1 LLFVDFGSVCG
12 LHALVARDKRATFRF
27 KCTFVEHDQL
37 LAAGHVSALFSGE
50 AGENRMARS
59 ARIAAADFSA
69 SEREDA
75 MAEVRQLI
83 TDLRDAAQDGRALAR
98 RYADVL
104 TSVVDEY
111 CLEFEKRAEAAL
123 ARLETVE

>member
-1 LLFVDFGSVCG
+1 M
-12 LHALVARDKRATFRF
+12 AL
-27 KCTFVEHDQL
+27 
-37 LAAGHVSALFSGE
+37 
-50 AGENRMARS
+50 S
-59 ARIAAADFSA
+59 ARAATADFSA
-69 SEREDA
+69 SDREDA

-83 TDLRDAAQDGRALAR
+83 IDLRDATQDGRVLAR

-123 ARLETVE
+123 ARLETVA

>member
-1 LLFVDFGSVCG
+1 MAQSAC
-12 LHALVARDKRATFRF
+12 ALV
-27 KCTFVEHDQL
+27 
-37 LAAGHVSALFSGE
+37 
-50 AGENRMARS
+50 
-59 ARIAAADFSA
+59 DFSA

-104 TSVVDEY
+104 QNVVDEY
-111 CLEFEKRAEAAL
+111 CVEFEKRAEAAL
-123 ARLETVE
+123 ARLEAVA

>member
-1 LLFVDFGSVCG
+1 MITSSPQVM
-12 LHALVARDKRATFRF
+12 
-27 KCTFVEHDQL
+27 
-37 LAAGHVSALFSGE
+37 SAPFFSGE
-50 AGENRMARS
+50 AGEKRMARS
-59 ARIAAADFSA
+59 AHVAPADFSA

-104 TSVVDEY
+104 TNVVDEY

>member
-1 LLFVDFGSVCG
+1 
-12 LHALVARDKRATFRF
+12 
-27 KCTFVEHDQL
+27 
-37 LAAGHVSALFSGE
+37 
-50 AGENRMARS
+50 MARS
-59 ARIAAADFSA
+59 APIAAADFSA

-104 TSVVDEY
+104 TNVVDEY
-111 CLEFEKRAEAAL
+111 CIEFEKRAEAAL
-123 ARLETVE
+123 ARLESAA